1 LEAPVVYTGAAI
13 GSNFAKY
20 FNLNFKF
27 RTLLI
32 ACGCS
37 AAIAGIFKA
46 PIAAI
51 IFSLEVLMIDLSMWS
66 IVPLLIASVTG
77 ALVSFFM
84 MGEKVTF
91 SFAIFQDFEKRNFLY
106 I

>member
-1 LEAPVVYTGAAI
+1 
-13 GSNFAKY
+13 
-20 FNLNFKF
+20 LNFKL

-51 IFSLEVLMIDLSMWS
+51 IFSLEVLMIDLTMWS

-77 ALVSFFM
+77 ALVSF
-84 MGEKVTF
+84 
-91 SFAIFQDFEKRNFLY
+91 L
-106 I
+106 